1 MEGDCLLERYNV
13 SELTKRIGDAD
24 LLEAKMRAEFM
35 VSK

>member
-1 MEGDCLLERYNV
+1 MEGDCLLERYNA

-24 LLEAKMRAEFM
+24 SLKANMRAEFM